1 MKRASSTNKI
11 SARLVAAMALNQF
24 DKTQMQH
31 TFADK
36 EASVYACEILGRL
49 IGQTEQKSRATDL
62 VFGTVRNRRAIDMVL
77 GSIADTPAK
86 RISPLLVNIV
96 RLGIYELVYRPETP
110 EYSIINSA
118 AQNTKTV
125 AATKQVGFVNAVL
138 RKIAS
143 RIRKREVLISH
154 ENVRSILPGNDGIG
168 CQFDRR
174 ILPDPEKQP
183 DAYYNI
189 AYSIPRWLISEWL
202 DQYGIEKIK
211 QICIASNRRSSTYLR
226 PNIIK
231 TTAYGLAELFSAARI
246 QFAIT
251 PDEQMLRL
259 KQPGNITALPGFD
272 IGLFTVQDSS
282 ASRVIRALEPQR
294 GWRILDIC
302 AAPGTKT
309 TQLAELTDDKAE
321 IFATDIDPARLEKV
335 KQNAQ
340 RLGLSSIALVDYA
353 ELYNLTGQQG
363 LFDAVLV
370 DVPCSNTGVMAKR
383 PEVRLRIK
391 QKAIEKL
398 MQTQAELLK
407 TAVDLVKPGGKI
419 CYSTCSILK
428 AENQQQI
435 QNFLAETN
443 GLQLVSEQLLLPADG
458 EFDHD
463 GGYYAILKKITG

>member
-1 MKRASSTNKI
+1 M
-11 SARLVAAMALNQF
+11 SARLVAAKALDKF
-24 DKTQMQH
+24 DKTQMQLSS
-31 TFADK
+31 ADRD
-36 EASVYACEILGRL
+36 AFVYACDILGSL
-49 IGQTEQKSRATDL
+49 LGQTEQKSRATDL
-62 VFGTVRNRRAIDMVL
+62 VFGTMRNRRAIDMVL

-86 RISPLLVNIV
+86 RISPDLVNIV

-118 AQNTKTV
+118 AENTKTI
-125 AATKQVGFVNAVL
+125 AAAKQVGFVNAVL
-138 RKIAS
+138 RKVAS
-143 RIRKREVLISH
+143 RIRTRKIHISD
-154 ENVRSILPGNDGIG
+154 ENIRCILPNKNSIG

-174 ILPDPEKQP
+174 ILPDPETQP

-189 AYSIPRWLISEWL
+189 AYSIPRWLIVEWL
-202 DQYGIEKIK
+202 EQYGIDKTK
-211 QICIASNRRSSTYLR
+211 QICIASNRRSSIYLR

-231 TTAYGLAELFSAARI
+231 TTAYGLAEKFSAARI
-246 QFAIT
+246 PFAIT

-272 IGLFTVQDSS
+272 RGLFTVQDISS
-282 ASRVIRALEPQR
+282 SRAIRALEPQQ
-294 GWRILDIC
+294 GQRILDLC

-309 TQLAELTDDKAE
+309 SQIAELTDDKAE
-321 IFATDIDPARLEKV
+321 IFATDIDPDRLKKV
-335 KQNAQ
+335 NQNAQ
-340 RLGLSSIALVDYA
+340 RLGLSSIKTVDYA
-353 ELYNLTGQQG
+353 EFDNLAKQQG

-391 QKAIEKL
+391 QKAVEKL

-407 TAVDLVKPGGKI
+407 TAVDLTKPGGKI

-428 AENQQQI
+428 AENEQQI
-435 QNFLAETN
+435 QNFLAETD
-443 GLQLVSEQLLLPADG
+443 GLELVSEQLFLPADG

-463 GGYYAILKKITG
+463 GGYYAILQKK